1 MHVSAGGRKRHLSL
15 LVRSSSVQIAKAVA
29 SILERERLRQNMSHE
44 TLAGLAKVHRSTVS
58 RTESGK
64 MNPTFLVV
72 QALSDALGLRLSEVV
87 CEAELR
93 VEGKKK

>member
-1 MHVSAGGRKRHLSL
+1 MHVSAGDCKRHLSRL
-15 LVRSSSVQIAKAVA
+15 ARSSPVQTAKAVA
-29 SILERERLRQNMSHE
+29 SILARERLRQNMSHE
-44 TLAGLAKVHRSTVS
+44 TLAGLAQVHRSTVS

-87 CEAELR
+87 AEAESR
-93 VEGKKK
+93 VAGPKK